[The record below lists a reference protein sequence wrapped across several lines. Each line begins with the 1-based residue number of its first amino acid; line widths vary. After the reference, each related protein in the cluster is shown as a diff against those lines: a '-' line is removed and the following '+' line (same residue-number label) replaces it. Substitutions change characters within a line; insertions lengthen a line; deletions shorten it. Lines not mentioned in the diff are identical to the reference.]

1 MKGCKKVM
9 PYREQYY
16 GGVAGEIVPTDFESF
31 AASLSH
37 ILQENVRCH
46 RNNDRPVCRI
56 AVAAGGGNMT
66 SDMRAAV
73 ELGCDTYVTGNMPC
87 IHSNMPDSAG

>member
-1 MKGCKKVM
+1 M
-9 PYREQYY
+9 
-16 GGVAGEIVPTDFESF
+16 
-31 AASLSH
+31 
-37 ILQENVRCH
+37 RCH

-73 ELGCDTYVTGNMPC
+73 ELGCDTYVTGEYAVFTAICRILRDESLCGKSYQYGNFGREVYGGAVDLRRQ
-87 IHSNMPDSAG
+87 NRVNQNQGTK